1 MTGTAARR
9 GSSALA
15 LGVAAAFALASLAAL
30 TETSDA
36 APRRGRTAAPT
47 RSKAT
52 AKSAGKEKARPGA
65 ARVAIGVAGMLRTID
80 PPGARSRRDEP
91 LTLEEDTARRIEEL
105 FRGPLRVGT
114 TSLYVADA
122 RTGQPV
128 FAVHPDDALNPAS
141 NVKLLSTATALE
153 ILGPEFRYQTRILGS
168 VPDRNVVRGDVYLLG
183 SYDPTLNGPAMEQ
196 LAAEL
201 AAAGVSR
208 IEGDVVVSE
217 SPTRDAVYRALLP
230 VEVSAPQAP
239 GGPPLVSVPVGYDYV
254 VPKVTATTVAAKKA
268 KRARLTWKEATS
280 AGESGEARLEL
291 TVGGTVSAGKT
302 FTHWLWVR
310 DRSRHSAHLL
320 RAALAA
326 QGVAIAG
333 DVRKAE
339 LAAYLFDRVRGGDLP
354 VVLARHQSATL
365 AEIVASVNKRSI
377 NWLADRVIMTAAAL
391 KYHELPSMERA
402 VEAMYDWLQRRLALN
417 KEDILVDT
425 GSGLSRQT
433 QFSARHIAEVLR
445 VAGGFADRH
454 EQEPLHR
461 MWLDSLAFADGT
473 LRDGTLRGRFR
484 SGLVGRLRGKTGTLS
499 TSIALSG
506 VLDADPD
513 RPLVFSIVTNGA
525 SALPKGRVRA
535 GHERIIALLGQYLLR
550 RPGSQVAPSA
560 VAGSA
565 KAATAVA
572 PTAESLAKTPMPAAP
587 APTAKPPRPAAPAA
601 VPSKGPRPP
610 SAVAPV
616 AKEAPDELGLDGKS
630 SDGVETVEGVEGVD
644 GVGAS
649 GDAEGEAGAGDEGP
663 GGGSS
668 EGASAP
674 P

>member
-1 MTGTAARR
+1 MTTATKTATTTATATTAPTLAGRATRR
-9 GSSALA
+9 LSLLLGAAVLVVALPPA
-15 LGVAAAFALASLAAL
+15 TPQA
-30 TETSDA
+30 EA
-36 APRRGRTAAPT
+36 APRRAR
-47 RSKAT
+47 AT
-52 AKSAGKEKARPGA
+52 APVRGKAAAKVKARSGA

-80 PPGARSRRDEP
+80 PRDGRGRRAES

-141 NVKLLSTATALE
+141 NVKLLSTAAALE

-183 SYDPTLNGPAMEQ
+183 SYDPTLNGAAMEE
-196 LAAEL
+196 LAAGL

-208 IEGDVVVSE
+208 IEGDVVVSD

-230 VEVSAPQAP
+230 VEVSAPLLP
-239 GGPPLVSVPVGYDYV
+239 GGPPQVTVPVGYDFV
-254 VPKVTATTVAAKKA
+254 VPKVTATTVPAKKA
-268 KRARLTWKEATS
+268 KRARLTWKEAPLL
-280 AGESGEARLEL
+280 GESGEERLEL
-291 TVGGTVSAGKT
+291 TIGGTVSVGKT

-310 DRSRHSAHLL
+310 DRGRHSAHLL

-339 LAAYLFDRVRGGDLP
+339 LSAYLFERVRGGDLP
-354 VVLARHQSATL
+354 VVLARHQSAPL
-365 AEIVASVNKRSI
+365 SEIVASVNKRSI

-391 KYHELPSMERA
+391 KYHELPSMDRA
-402 VEAMYDWLQRRLALN
+402 VDAMYDWLQRRLALS
-417 KEDILVDT
+417 KDDVLVDT

-445 VAGGFADRH
+445 VAGGFADRR

-535 GHERIIALLGQYLLR
+535 GHERIISLLGQYLLK
-550 RPGSQVAPSA
+550 RPGSQVPARS
-560 VAGSA
+560 VAGAA
-565 KAATAVA
+565 KATTAPIPAT
-572 PTAESLAKTPMPAAP
+572 LAKTPMPAVKPGAARP
-587 APTAKPPRPAAPAA
+587 APGAGHGAAAM
-601 VPSKGPRPP
+601 V
-610 SAVAPV
+610 
-616 AKEAPDELGLDGKS
+616 KEAPDELGLDGKAS
-630 SDGVETVEGVEGVD
+630 EASETVEAVEGVD
-644 GVGAS
+644 GAGA
-649 GDAEGEAGAGDEGP
+649 DGEAEAEADEP
-663 GGGSS
+663 TL
-668 EGASAP
+668 
-674 P
+674 